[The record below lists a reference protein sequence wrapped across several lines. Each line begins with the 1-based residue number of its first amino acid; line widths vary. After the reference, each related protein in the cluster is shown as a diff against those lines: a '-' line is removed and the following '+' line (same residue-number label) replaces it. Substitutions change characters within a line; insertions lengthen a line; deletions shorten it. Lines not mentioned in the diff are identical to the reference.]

1 MYRYLKGL
9 LAGKELE
16 EHVTLF
22 KSHRQVDINSIFFI
36 YNSGPHHKRIA
47 SR

>member
-16 EHVTLF
+16 KHVTLF
-22 KSHRQVDINSIFFI
+22 KSHRQVDINSIFF